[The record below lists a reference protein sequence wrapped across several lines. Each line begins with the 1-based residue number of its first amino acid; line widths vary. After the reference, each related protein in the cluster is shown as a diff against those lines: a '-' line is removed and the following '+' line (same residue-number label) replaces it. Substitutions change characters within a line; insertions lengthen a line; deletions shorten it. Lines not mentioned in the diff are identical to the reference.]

1 MVLTIAAFILTF
13 SIILSITIE
22 DTHLQE
28 KQPYVPKRLRPH
40 KSTWIKSMI
49 KLLMGCAEPLVS
61 TINKL
66 KVCRRRHTRGARRV
80 GPRHFKYKTVPP
92 QVPRDLSSPKS
103 IPVMTTT
110 WSNGTSDIPPG
121 RQFDSDSQ
129 ALMLDDGA
137 SACIT
142 NDTRFHR
149 AANQSE
155 PQGQRN

>member
-1 MVLTIAAFILTF
+1 MTIAAFILTF

-40 KSTWIKSMI
+40 KSMWIKSMI
-49 KLLMGCAEPLVS
+49 NLLMGCAEPLVS

-66 KVCRRRHTRGARRV
+66 KVRRRRHTRGARRV
-80 GPRHFKYKTVPP
+80 GSRRFKYKTVPP

-110 WSNGTSDIPPG
+110 WSNWTSDSCCAGTI
-121 RQFDSDSQ
+121 
-129 ALMLDDGA
+129 A
-137 SACIT
+137 SGTYHLIASSNWPIRG
-142 NDTRFHR
+142 NYQ
-149 AANQSE
+149 N
-155 PQGQRN
+155 GY

>member
-13 SIILSITIE
+13 SIILIITIE

-28 KQPYVPKRLRPH
+28 KQQYVPKRLRPH
-40 KSTWIKSMI
+40 KSMWVKSMI

-66 KVCRRRHTRGARRV
+66 KVRQRRHTRGARRV
-80 GPRHFKYKTVPP
+80 GPRRFKYKTVPPPP

-121 RQFDSDSQ
+121 RQFDSDSKHLCSMM
-129 ALMLDDGA
+129 APL
-137 SACIT
+137 
-142 NDTRFHR
+142 R
-149 AANQSE
+149 A
-155 PQGQRN
+155 